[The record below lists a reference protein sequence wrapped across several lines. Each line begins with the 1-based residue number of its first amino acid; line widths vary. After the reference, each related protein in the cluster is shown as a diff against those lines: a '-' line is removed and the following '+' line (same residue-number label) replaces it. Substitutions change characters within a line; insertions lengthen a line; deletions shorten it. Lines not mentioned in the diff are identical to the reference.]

1 MDNFEK
7 NMMTIKELQL
17 SQLFLSH
24 AKIVKI
30 HEWFSSDLTNFSP
43 ITIRS
48 FSWSEKPV
56 LIDGHTRAV
65 VAAQKGV
72 RALPV
77 IIEED
82 IISDELE
89 NLYHQCVDW
98 CQVAQLHEILDLSDK
113 IVSQAEYEECWIGC
127 CETFLAKQDKLPKPI
142 SDPTI

>member
-7 NMMTIKELQL
+7 NMITIKELQL

-24 AKIVKI
+24 TKIVKI
-30 HEWFSSDLTNFSP
+30 NEWFSSDLTNFSP
-43 ITIRS
+43 ITIHS

-56 LIDGHTRAV
+56 LIDGHTRAF
-65 VAAQKGV
+65 VAAQNGIQ
-72 RALPV
+72 ALPF
-77 IIEED
+77 ILEED
-82 IISDELE
+82 VISDELE
-89 NLYHQCVDW
+89 NLYHQCVEW
-98 CQVAQLHEILDLSDK
+98 CQVAQLREILDLTAK

>member
-7 NMMTIKELQL
+7 QTITIKELQL

-56 LIDGHTRAV
+56 LIDGHTRAF
-65 VAAQKGV
+65 VAAQNGV

-77 IIEED
+77 IIDED
-82 IISDELE
+82 VISDELE
-89 NLYHQCVDW
+89 NLYHQCVEW
-98 CQVAQLHEILDLSDK
+98 CQVAQLREILDLAAK
-113 IVSQAEYEECWIGC
+113 IVSQAEYEDCWIGR
-127 CETFLAKQDKLPKPI
+127 CETFLAKQDKSHKPL
-142 SDPTI
+142 SNPTI

>member
-7 NMMTIKELQL
+7 QTITIKELQL

-30 HEWFSSDLTNFSP
+30 NEWFSSDLTNFSP

-56 LIDGHTRAV
+56 LIDGHTRAF
-65 VAAQKGV
+65 VAAQNGV

-77 IIEED
+77 IIDED
-82 IISDELE
+82 VISDELE
-89 NLYHQCVDW
+89 NLYHQCVEW
-98 CQVAQLHEILDLSDK
+98 CQVAQLREILDLAAK
-113 IVSQAEYEECWIGC
+113 IVSQAEYEDCWIGR
-127 CETFLAKQDKLPKPI
+127 CETFLAKQDKSQKPL

>member
-1 MDNFEK
+1 MDNFKEK
-7 NMMTIKELQL
+7 ILTIKELQL

-30 HEWFSSDLTNFSP
+30 NEWFSSDLTNFSP

-56 LIDGHTRAV
+56 LIDGHTRAF
-65 VAAQKGV
+65 VAAQNGV

-113 IVSQAEYEECWIGC
+113 IVSQAEYEDCWIGR
-127 CETFLAKQDKLPKPI
+127 CETFLAKQDKSQKPL

>member
-7 NMMTIKELQL
+7 QSIAIKELQL

-30 HEWFSSDLTNFSP
+30 HEWFSSDLMNFSP

-56 LIDGHTRAV
+56 LIDGHTRAF
-65 VAAQKGV
+65 VAAQNGV

-77 IIEED
+77 IIDED
-82 IISDELE
+82 VISDELE
-89 NLYHQCVDW
+89 NLYHQCVEW
-98 CQVAQLHEILDLSDK
+98 CQVAQLREILDLSTK
-113 IVSQAEYEECWIGC
+113 IISQAEYEDCWIGR